1 MNDCRVLGVAG
12 KVGELDPLDV
22 LAAQDEL
29 NNLVVVPDGVL
40 GVSTESMR
48 ICLSILF
55 NVEYGRRSSEYF
67 NWFD

>member
-1 MNDCRVLGVAG
+1 MAG

-22 LAAQDEL
+22 LAALDEL
-29 NNLVVVPDGVL
+29 NNLVVVPDRVL